1 MELQDC
7 NSGPGSVS
15 QVRFCTA
22 RLQELAKSLHLS
34 VFITG
39 HVTKTGDIAGPRT
52 LEHLVDA
59 VFYIEGDSV
68 TNTRILRSVKNRF
81 GPTPEVGIFEMKE
94 SGLVDVFVEID

>member
-1 MELQDC
+1 MEIQDC
-7 NSGPGSVS
+7 TSGPGSIP
-15 QVRFCTA
+15 QVRFCTS

-39 HVTKTGDIAGPRT
+39 HVTKSGDLAGPRT

-59 VFYIEGDSV
+59 VFYIEGDAV

-81 GPTPEVGIFEMKE
+81 GAAPEVGIFEMKE
-94 SGLVDVFVEID
+94 HGLVDV